1 MNNIVSF
8 KMKLKPGFKE
18 EYKRRHDL
26 IWPELSTLLTDA
38 GISNYSI
45 FLDEETNILF
55 AVQTLS
61 GNNNSQDLRNTE
73 IVKKWWAY
81 MADIMDTNEDN
92 SPISKPLETDVPHGL
107 KNSFNHKTLVKPVL
121 STEICYIGERRLFLQ
136 NEIAH
141 HRLRRFRFT

>member
-26 IWPELSTLLTDA
+26 IWPELSTLLTEA
-38 GISNYSI
+38 GISKYSI

-61 GNNNSQDLRNTE
+61 GNNSSQDLKNNE
-73 IVKKWWAY
+73 IVKRWWAY

-92 SPISKPLETDVPHGL
+92 SPITKSLEMVFHLD
-107 KNSFNHKTLVKPVL
+107 
-121 STEICYIGERRLFLQ
+121 
-136 NEIAH
+136 
-141 HRLRRFRFT
+141 